1 MEPRISIRMKDKKNT
16 TDLRQF
22 NQLLERHPSSWHAFT
37 RLKEGYEW
45 QCPTSIKK
53 LKLITVKVQPSV
65 LPRRGD
71 EARGRR
77 LVLRREDERGR
88 MKIKRGWDGSERIS
102 IISVRLCL
110 KLPLSCIPC
119 QRRGVHDC
127 NATAEW
133 QCGRTSNH
141 DNEGI
146 TALV

>member
-1 MEPRISIRMKDKKNT
+1 MQEKHKRSSSND
-16 TDLRQF
+16 F
-22 NQLLERHPSSWHAFT
+22 ERHPSSWHAFT

-53 LKLITVKVQPSV
+53 LKLITVKVQPS
-65 LPRRGD
+65 
-71 EARGRR
+71 EARRRDIVVWSSTGRTN
-77 LVLRREDERGR
+77 G
-88 MKIKRGWDGSERIS
+88 MKIKRGRDGSERIS

-110 KLPLSCIPC
+110 KLPLSCIPW